1 MEIRVFLVFVA
12 ISTAVI
18 VVPGP
23 SILLIVSNSLQLG
36 ARHGLYTVAGTSLA
50 MLIQLGIAVAGLTS
64 LLVLL
69 TDWFSWFRWIGVI
82 YLCYLG
88 IARWRST
95 NLSGDLESGAGS
107 ENRTAFGAGFVVSL
121 TNPTTMLFFVAF
133 FPQFLNAEMPA
144 GKQFIAM
151 SATFWILAAI
161 FDCGYASL
169 AGHIGK
175 SMQDPRW
182 IKWRNRLSGAILI
195 AAAIALTLAR
205 NFEVT
210 GT

>member
-1 MEIRVFLVFVA
+1 MQINIFLAFVA

-36 ARHGLYTVAGTSLA
+36 TRHGLYTVAGTSLA
-50 MLIQLGIAVAGLTS
+50 MLIQLGIAVAGITS

-69 TDWFSWFRWIGVI
+69 AEWFSWFRWIGII

-95 NLSGDLESGAGS
+95 IHSGEFKSGSGP
-107 ENRTAFGAGFVVSL
+107 EKRTAFGTGFMVSL

-144 GKQFIAM
+144 GEQFITM

-161 FDCGYASL
+161 FDCGYAYL
-169 AGHIGK
+169 AGRVGK
-175 SMQDPRW
+175 SMQDARW
-182 IKWRNRLSGAILI
+182 IKLRNRLSGAILI

-205 NFEVT
+205 NLNFS
-210 GT
+210 GS